1 MRWIGLLLLLA
12 YAPNPALAE
21 TDEPEG
27 RFIVYFEK
35 WSAAIDAPAQQVVL
49 GVAKLAAVTPKAPVI
64 VRGYADVAGPGDSN
78 SLLSQL
84 RARVVADVLQAHGV
98 APERVHVIAEGSTE
112 FVMTSLESRRATI
125 QIGN

>member
-1 MRWIGLLLLLA
+1 MRWIGLLLLLV
-12 YAPNPALAE
+12 YAPTHALAE
-21 TDEPEG
+21 TDEPDG

-49 GVAKLAAVTPKAPVI
+49 GVAKLAAVTPKEPVI
-64 VRGYADVAGPGDSN
+64 VRGYADVTGSGEAN

-84 RARVVADVLQAHGV
+84 RAKVVADVLQANGV
-98 APERVHVIAEGSTE
+98 ARERMHLIAEGSTE
-112 FVMTSLESRRATI
+112 FVMSSLESRRATI